1 MTDLPRGKKIIL
13 FDGVCNFCNQAILKI
28 IPLDKKNQFIFASI
42 QSEKGKGIIDYLGI
56 DTAKVDSIILYDPNI
71 SYDIKSSAAIK
82 IMNHFNGLWKTSYLL
97 WIFPEVIRNVV
108 YDFIA
113 KNRYKWFGKKDM
125 CSVPSKEIREKF
137 L

>member
-1 MTDLPRGKKIIL
+1 MTDLPRDKKIIL

-28 IPLDKKNQFIFASI
+28 IPLDKKNEFIFASI
-42 QSEKGKGIIDYLGI
+42 QSEKGKEIIDYLGI
-56 DTAKVDSIILYDPNI
+56 DTAKVDSIILYEPNI

-82 IMNHFNGLWKTSYLL
+82 IMNHFNGLWKISYLL